1 MSSFPPTYAAVTAG
15 THIPKQQV
23 MGPSNGNNFQP
34 GHQASAGGNSAG
46 GNKSVG
52 KETST
57 KSILKETIGTLS
69 AQPGKAAD
77 LASQLLI
84 RVGPAQACHIKEFM
98 MATPEQQK
106 ALMHLARF

>member
-34 GHQASAGGNSAG
+34 GHQASAGGN
-46 GNKSVG
+46 KSVG

-57 KSILKETIGTLS
+57 KSILKETTEALS
-69 AQPGKAAD
+69 AQHGKAAE

-84 RVGPAQACHIKEFM
+84 RVGPAQACHTKEFM
-98 MATPEQQK
+98 KATPEQQK